1 MHGLILFL
9 LAASCASLGGDHPRS
24 IALTFDDLPVAPHLI
39 PFNEAKRT
47 TDKLLAALKSTG
59 SPAVGFVNESKLE
72 VAGETDRRLS
82 LLRAWVDA
90 GHELGNHTYSHPDLN
105 DTPLLN
111 YQSDILRGERLTR
124 PMMRS
129 AGKQLRWFRH
139 PFTHTGPTQQIK
151 FNLELFLKRKG
162 YRVAPF
168 TIENSDWLFSKVW
181 LDAKRR
187 GDRETADR
195 IKDAYLDFNDIMFGW
210 FERLSVETFSRDI
223 PQVLLLHANPLNAE
237 VLPDLL
243 ARIRARG
250 YRFVSLD
257 EAMSD
262 SVYETRD
269 GYVGKAG
276 PSYIH
281 RWAAARG
288 LPNRLRD
295 EPDPPAWVSQLSRAQ
310 DSVAAAR

>member
-1 MHGLILFL
+1 MHGLILL
-9 LAASCASLGGDHPRS
+9 LFAVPCGLLGGEPQRS
-24 IALTFDDLPVAPHLI
+24 IALTFDDLPVAPHSI
-39 PFNEAKRT
+39 PFSEAKRT
-47 TDKLLAALKSTG
+47 TDQILAALKSTA

-72 VAGETDRRLS
+72 VAGEMDRRLS
-82 LLRAWVDA
+82 LLRAWLDA

-105 DTPLLN
+105 NTPLLN

-181 LDAKRR
+181 LEAVRK
-187 GDRETADR
+187 GDRQTAER

-210 FERLSVETFSRDI
+210 FERLTVETFSRNI

-243 ARIRARG
+243 GRIRARG

-281 RWAAARG
+281 RWAASRG
-288 LPNRLRD
+288 LPDRLRG
-295 EPDPPAWVSQLSRAQ
+295 EPDPPAWISRLSRSQ
-310 DSVAAAR
+310 DSVAATR